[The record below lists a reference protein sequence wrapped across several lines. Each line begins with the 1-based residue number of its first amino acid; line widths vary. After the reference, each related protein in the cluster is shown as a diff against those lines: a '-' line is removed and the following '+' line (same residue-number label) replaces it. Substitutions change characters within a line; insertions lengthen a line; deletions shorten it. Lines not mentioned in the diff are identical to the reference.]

1 MIQNVKI
8 DDDTAKRE
16 IIDLLGKKDYKSV
29 SDIAN
34 KLSIPHLRTVEY
46 IDELKN
52 RGILVTDKNPPFIK
66 LKKQN

>member
-1 MIQNVKI
+1 MIQYVKI

-16 IIDLLGKKDYKSV
+16 IIDLLEKNDYKSV

-46 IDELKN
+46 IDELKD
-52 RGILVTDKNPPFIK
+52 RGILVTDKNPPFIR
-66 LKKQN
+66 LKKKD